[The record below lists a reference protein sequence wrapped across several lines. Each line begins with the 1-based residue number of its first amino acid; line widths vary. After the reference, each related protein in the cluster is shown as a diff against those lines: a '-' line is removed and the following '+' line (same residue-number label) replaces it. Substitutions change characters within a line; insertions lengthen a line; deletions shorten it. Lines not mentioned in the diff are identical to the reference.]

1 MAKRESKT
9 KKTASGRATKRKAT
23 SKATR
28 TRNDGRGLLLGEYK
42 TVGDLI
48 KRGTADDRITA
59 AIFCNY
65 PVGNLYVEHLT
76 NAQLKRIV
84 STFTPDEWITYGFHG
99 AVHETAYQFVQDFQK
114 AARQFLTAGRILH
127 TYTMAHKSAI
137 ETARL
142 LTKLLA
148 NDANQADTIKEGA
161 PTLYGWNVSPDGVV
175 TPDFAKDLGNGVTFR
190 NLIKN
195 ASSEVFKGMS
205 NAKTL
210 YLAFERFRDSLADQ
224 ITLERID
231 DLFFDDV
238 VKLNLESVMKNYA
251 LSPEYGLAYL
261 EQYAEEKGVDMKDL
275 PAEMLEIGYFPSWGL
290 TTPEPLQ
297 ISGMENYLFGILSEN
312 ARDYA
317 RIVSDATGLN
327 SFEMGTYTYTRETN
341 ENQGDEST
349 ETAKN
354 E

>member
-1 MAKRESKT
+1 MAKKESKT
-9 KKTASGRATKRKAT
+9 KKTATRKAT
-23 SKATR
+23 ASRKR
-28 TRNDGRGLLLGEYK
+28 TAAPADGRPLLLGEYK
-42 TVGDLI
+42 NVDDLI

-84 STFTPDEWITYGFHG
+84 ATFTPDDWITYGFHG

-114 AARQFLTAGRILH
+114 AAREFLTAGRILH

-137 ETARL
+137 DTAEL
-142 LTKLLA
+142 LTDILA
-148 NDANQADTIKEGA
+148 SDPNQRERIQGGA

-190 NLIKN
+190 NLIKS
-195 ASSEVFKGMS
+195 ASSEVFKGMN

-210 YLAFERFRDSLADQ
+210 YMAFVRFRDSLADK

-238 VKLNLESVMKNYA
+238 VKLNLESVMKEYA
-251 LSPEYGLAYL
+251 LSPEYSLANL
-261 EQYAEEKGVDMKDL
+261 EQYAELKGVDIKDL
-275 PAEMLEIGYFPSWGL
+275 PAEKREIAFFPSWGL

-297 ISGMENYLFGILSEN
+297 ISGMENYLFDTLSEN

-327 SFEMGTYTYTRETN
+327 DFEMGGYTYTRETN
-341 ENQGDEST
+341 DIPADEST
-349 ETAKN
+349 ETAEK
-354 E
+354 

>member
-9 KKTASGRATKRKAT
+9 KKTATRKAT
-23 SKATR
+23 ASKRAKVSA
-28 TRNDGRGLLLGEYK
+28 DGRALLLGEYK
-42 TVGDLI
+42 SVADLI
-48 KRGTADDRITA
+48 KRGTSDDRITA

-76 NAQLKRIV
+76 NAELKRIV
-84 STFTPDEWITYGFHG
+84 STFTPDDWITYGFHG

-114 AARQFLTAGRILH
+114 AAREFLTAGRIMH

-137 ETARL
+137 DTAGL
-142 LTKLLA
+142 LTDILA
-148 NDANQADTIKEGA
+148 SDPNQRERIQAGA

-175 TPDFAKDLGNGVTFR
+175 TPDFAKDLGNGVTME
-190 NLIKN
+190 NLIKS
-195 ASSEVFKGMS
+195 ASSEVFKGME

-210 YLAFERFRDSLADQ
+210 YMAFERFRDSLADK
-224 ITLERID
+224 ITLKRKD

-238 VKLNLESVMKNYA
+238 VKLNLKSVKKEYA
-251 LSPEYGLAYL
+251 LSPEYSLSYL
-261 EQYAEEKGVDMKDL
+261 EQYAETKGVDIKDL
-275 PAEMLEIGYFPSWGL
+275 PAEKRDIAFFPSWGL

-297 ISGMENYLFGILSEN
+297 ISGVENYLFETLSEN

-327 SFEMGTYTYTRETN
+327 DFEMGGYTYTRETSDIL
-341 ENQGDEST
+341 GDEST
-349 ETAKN
+349 ETAKK
-354 E
+354 

>member
-9 KKTASGRATKRKAT
+9 KKTATRKAT
-23 SKATR
+23 ASRKR
-28 TRNDGRGLLLGEYK
+28 TAAPADGRGLLLGEYK
-42 TVGDLI
+42 NVADLI

-84 STFTPDEWITYGFHG
+84 ATFTPDDWITYGFHG

-114 AARQFLTAGRILH
+114 AAREFLTAGRILH

-137 ETARL
+137 DTAEL
-142 LTKLLA
+142 LTDILA
-148 NDANQADTIKEGA
+148 SDPNQRERIQGGA

-175 TPDFAKDLGNGVTFR
+175 TPDFAKDLGNGVTMG
-190 NLIKN
+190 NLIKS
-195 ASSEVFKGMS
+195 ASSEVFKGMN

-210 YLAFERFRDSLADQ
+210 YMAFVRFRDSLADK

-238 VKLNLESVMKNYA
+238 VKLNLESVMKEYA
-251 LSPEYGLAYL
+251 LSPEYSLANL
-261 EQYAEEKGVDMKDL
+261 EQYAELKGVDIKDL
-275 PAEMLEIGYFPSWGL
+275 PAEKREIAFFPSWGL

-297 ISGMENYLFGILSEN
+297 ISGMENYLFDTLSEN

-327 SFEMGTYTYTRETN
+327 DFEMGGYTYTRETN
-341 ENQGDEST
+341 DIPADEST
-349 ETAKN
+349 ETAEK
-354 E
+354 

>member
-1 MAKRESKT
+1 MAKKESKT
-9 KKTASGRATKRKAT
+9 KKTATRKAT
-23 SKATR
+23 ASRKR
-28 TRNDGRGLLLGEYK
+28 TAAPADGRPLLLGEYK
-42 TVGDLI
+42 NVADLI

-84 STFTPDEWITYGFHG
+84 ATFTPDDWITYGFHG

-114 AARQFLTAGRILH
+114 AAREFLTAGRILH

-137 ETARL
+137 DTAEL
-142 LTKLLA
+142 LTDILA
-148 NDANQADTIKEGA
+148 SDPNQRERIQGGA

-175 TPDFAKDLGNGVTFR
+175 TPDFAKDLGNGVTMG
-190 NLIKN
+190 NLIKS
-195 ASSEVFKGMS
+195 ASSEVFKGMK

-210 YLAFERFRDSLADQ
+210 YMAFVRFRDSLADK

-238 VKLNLESVMKNYA
+238 VKLNLESVMKEYA
-251 LSPEYGLAYL
+251 LSPEYSLANL
-261 EQYAEEKGVDMKDL
+261 EQYAELKGVDIKDL
-275 PAEMLEIGYFPSWGL
+275 PAEKREIAFFPSWSL

-297 ISGMENYLFGILSEN
+297 ISGMENYLFDMLSEN

-327 SFEMGTYTYTRETN
+327 DFEMGGYTYTRETN
-341 ENQGDEST
+341 DIPADEST
-349 ETAKN
+349 ETAEK
-354 E
+354 

>member
-9 KKTASGRATKRKAT
+9 KKTATRKAT
-23 SKATR
+23 ASKKR
-28 TRNDGRGLLLGEYK
+28 TAAPADGRGLLLGEYRD
-42 TVGDLI
+42 VADLI

-84 STFTPDEWITYGFHG
+84 ATFTPDDWITYGFHG

-114 AARQFLTAGRILH
+114 AAREFLTAGRILH

-137 ETARL
+137 DTAEL
-142 LTKLLA
+142 LTDILA
-148 NDANQADTIKEGA
+148 SDPNQRERIQGGA

-175 TPDFAKDLGNGVTFR
+175 TPDFAKDLGNGVTMG
-190 NLIKN
+190 NLIN
-195 ASSEVFKGMS
+195 SASSEVFKGMK

-210 YLAFERFRDSLADQ
+210 YMAFVRFRDSLADK

-238 VKLNLESVMKNYA
+238 VKLNLESVMKEYA
-251 LSPEYGLAYL
+251 LSPEYSLSYL
-261 EQYAEEKGVDMKDL
+261 EQYAETKGVDIKDL
-275 PAEMLEIGYFPSWGL
+275 PADMREIAFFPSWGL

-297 ISGMENYLFGILSEN
+297 ISGMENYLFDTLSEN

-327 SFEMGTYTYTRETN
+327 DFEMGGYTYTRETN
-341 ENQGDEST
+341 DIPADEST
-349 ETAKN
+349 ETAEK
-354 E
+354 

>member
-9 KKTASGRATKRKAT
+9 KKTATRKAT
-23 SKATR
+23 ASRKR
-28 TRNDGRGLLLGEYK
+28 TAAPADGRGLLLGEYK
-42 TVGDLI
+42 NVADLI

-84 STFTPDEWITYGFHG
+84 ATFTPDDWITYGFHG

-114 AARQFLTAGRILH
+114 AAREFLTAGRILH

-137 ETARL
+137 DTAEL
-142 LTKLLA
+142 LTDILA
-148 NDANQADTIKEGA
+148 SDPNQRERIQGGA

-175 TPDFAKDLGNGVTFR
+175 TPDFAKDLGNGVTMG
-190 NLIKN
+190 NLIKS
-195 ASSEVFKGMS
+195 ASSEVFKGMK

-210 YLAFERFRDSLADQ
+210 YMAFVRFRDSLADK

-238 VKLNLESVMKNYA
+238 VKLNLESVMKEYA
-251 LSPEYGLAYL
+251 LSPEYSLSYL
-261 EQYAEEKGVDMKDL
+261 EQYAETKGVDIKDL
-275 PAEMLEIGYFPSWGL
+275 PADMREIAFFPSWGL

-297 ISGMENYLFGILSEN
+297 ISGTENYLFDTLSEN

-327 SFEMGTYTYTRETN
+327 DFEMGGYTYTRETN
-341 ENQGDEST
+341 DIPADEST
-349 ETAKN
+349 ETAEK
-354 E
+354 